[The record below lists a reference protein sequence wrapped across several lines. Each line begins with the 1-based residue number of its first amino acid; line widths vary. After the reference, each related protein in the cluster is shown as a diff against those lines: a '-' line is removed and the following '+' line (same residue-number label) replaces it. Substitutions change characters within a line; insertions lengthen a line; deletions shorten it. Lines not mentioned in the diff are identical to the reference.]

1 MVAVTRKEPSGAL
14 AQTAIRFE
22 KIVADFSKGTGDG
35 SLLSWQNPEDVD
47 VVATVL
53 YENKTAGSAADTI
66 SVGVVANATGAGTN
80 IITVGTITA
89 LGTAHGLGNPTGT
102 GWRLWN
108 KNGGADDFI
117 TGQSNSAGLG
127 PSGTATGDIYIIYFP
142 LT

>member
-80 IITVGTITA
+80 IITAGTITA
-89 LGTAHGLGNPTGT
+89 TGTNNSGFNSGT
-102 GWRLWN
+102 GWQIVN
-108 KNGGADDFI
+108 AKDGANDYI
-117 TGQSNSAGLG
+117 TGQSNSAGTG
-127 PSGTATGDIYIIYFP
+127 PAGTAVGNLYIIYFP
-142 LT
+142 LA